1 MRTLKFRPVRSRT
14 EHDLPRPGFNDVS
27 SLSIQSTAI
36 EPESGA
42 RTLRSE
48 EADIVARART
58 GDADA
63 REELVRRHMGDV
75 FRVTSRILG
84 DRDLAQDATQDAFMN
99 ALGALPRFRG
109 DASFRTW
116 LLRIAVNSA
125 RSVGRRRVRRRE
137 VSIVL
142 ADNEPSRGADPAVL
156 AERRTEAE
164 RVEVTLQRLPPKQRM
179 AVSLRV
185 QGLSYADV
193 AAALDCTEGAAR
205 VNYHL
210 GIKRLR
216 ELLR

>member
-1 MRTLKFRPVRSRT
+1 LST
-14 EHDLPRPGFNDVS
+14 
-27 SLSIQSTAI
+27 LSIHPPVSTTTPPRVRDDAELI
-36 EPESGA
+36 E
-42 RTLRSE
+42 R
-48 EADIVARART
+48 ARAGE
-58 GDADA
+58 GDARD
-63 REELVRRHMGDV
+63 ELVRRHLDDV
-75 FRVTSRILG
+75 YRVTNRILG

-125 RSVGRRRVRRRE
+125 RSVGRRQVRRRE

-142 ADNEPSRGADPAVL
+142 ADHVASGAQDPARR
-156 AERRTEAE
+156 AENLTEAA
-164 RVEVTLQRLPPKQRM
+164 RVEDVLRTLPPKQRM
-179 AVSLRV
+179 AVTLRV
-185 QGLSYADV
+185 QQGLSYAEV

-216 ELLR
+216 GLLR